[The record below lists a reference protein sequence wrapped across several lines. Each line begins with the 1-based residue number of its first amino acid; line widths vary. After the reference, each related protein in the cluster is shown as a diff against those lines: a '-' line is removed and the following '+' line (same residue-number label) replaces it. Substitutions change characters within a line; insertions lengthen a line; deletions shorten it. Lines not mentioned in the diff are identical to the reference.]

1 MESINNLEI
10 LNGTIEYVSRS
21 SKLLK
26 KVSDITKEKIKD
38 YPYLDDLTEEYIQ
51 AQHLYDRTPKL
62 LKLLS
67 EINIT
72 DAIISNEVIEN
83 INNMKY
89 ELDHLIESTQFRIDD
104 IDTYFKRVEIE
115 YFLKDKK
122 NEFYIELCSY
132 NSQIQDSLKK
142 LKSIYESGKLLT
154 KEVSEINRKK
164 FKNSDKVLT
173 KHINTGIALFIILTS
188 LLIYFIQLKPKI
200 SQD

>member
-1 MESINNLEI
+1 MAMNNQEI
-10 LNGTIEYVSRS
+10 LKDTIEYISRS

-26 KVSDITKEKIKD
+26 KVSDIAKEKIKE
-38 YPYLDDLTEEYIQ
+38 YPYLDDLIEEYIQ

-62 LKLLS
+62 LKILS

-72 DAIISNEVIEN
+72 DTIISSEAIEN
-83 INNMKY
+83 INNIKY

-104 IDTYFKRVEIE
+104 IDTYFKRVESE

-122 NEFYIELCSY
+122 NEFYIELCSC

-142 LKSIYESGKLLT
+142 LKSIYDSGKLLV
-154 KEVSEINRKK
+154 KEFSEINRKK

-173 KHINTGIALFIILTS
+173 KHINTGIALFIILVS
-188 LLIYFIQLKPKI
+188 LLLYFSQSKPNK
-200 SQD
+200 

>member
-1 MESINNLEI
+1 MNNQEVLKE
-10 LNGTIEYVSRS
+10 TIEYVSRS

-26 KVSDITKEKIKD
+26 IVSDITKEKIKE
-38 YPYLDDLTEEYIQ
+38 YPYLDDLTEQYIQ

-72 DAIISNEVIEN
+72 DAIISNESIEN

-89 ELDHLIESTQFRIDD
+89 ELEHLIESTYFRIND
-104 IDTYFKRVEIE
+104 IDTYFKRVESE
-115 YFLKDKK
+115 YFLKDNK

-132 NSQIQDSLKK
+132 NSQIQEGLKK
-142 LKSIYESGKLLT
+142 LKSIYENGALLAN
-154 KEVSEINRKK
+154 EVSEINRKK

-173 KHINTGIALFIILTS
+173 NYLNTGIALFIILIS
-188 LLIYFIQLKPKI
+188 LLLYFMQLKPKQ
-200 SQD
+200 SHN